1 MAWNKNG
8 KRDEGAYYPFNMG
21 IQWLRDSADICFRI
35 TECRQNDALLDWYV
49 LLWDLNDRMSFEMT
63 EEETKEMTDS
73 LKDVSP
79 FLNVPQHQLQ
89 KMLEMNRPKI
99 RNLLS
104 IAYRKYL
111 KFLNERERIFKK
123 KRSKR
128 SWEEGLEKDF

>member
-35 TECRQNDALLDWYV
+35 TECRQNDDLLAWFI

-63 EEETKEMTDS
+63 PEENKEMTDS
-73 LKDVSP
+73 LNMVKP
-79 FLNVPQHQLQ
+79 FLNVPQHSLDKILSMQ
-89 KMLEMNRPKI
+89 KPLI
-99 RNLLS
+99 REKLS

-123 KRSKR
+123 KRTKG
-128 SWEEGLEKDF
+128 SWEEELEKDF